1 MKRMIRIRLFRPLLT
16 ALAAL
21 LLPTSAFCIKLP
33 VEWGFLAGFNV
44 PGYTTDQSG
53 ADLQNRLGWQVGVV
67 TSLKLGLV
75 SIDPQL
81 IYVHQGL
88 RFNAGGEQYTLKAG
102 FVDLPVTVSVR
113 PAPVLRLYAGPVFT
127 LSDDCRRKVGSDLLS
142 FDRIR
147 TTLSYTLGVAIKPLP
162 HFFFDVRYNGQFKRR
177 KRIGLSDGAELHDLN
192 THSIAISVGYL
203 F

>member
-1 MKRMIRIRLFRPLLT
+1 MKRIERSLCRI
-16 ALAAL
+16 ALAAAAAL
-21 LLPTSAFCIKLP
+21 LFPTAASCRILPI
-33 VEWGFLAGFNV
+33 EWGFLAGFNV
-44 PGYTTDQSG
+44 PGYSTGQAG
-53 ADLQNRLGWQVGVV
+53 ADLKNRLGWQVGVV
-67 TSLKLGLV
+67 SSIKLGLI

-88 RFNAGGEQYTLKAG
+88 RLDAGGERYTLKAG
-102 FVDLPVTVSVR
+102 FVDLPVTVSLR

-127 LSDDCRRKVGSDLLS
+127 LSDNCRRKSGGDLHA
-142 FDRIR
+142 FDRVR
-147 TTLSYTLGVAIKPLP
+147 TTLSYTAGVAIKPLP

-177 KRIGLSDGAELHDLN
+177 KHLDLGNGAELHDLQ